1 MVKFYGKSNGGS
13 LDNLNRCSDPEMSPE
28 GQIGAKISK
37 NLKFE
42 HGEKLDHRYTVK
54 FHSESNG
61 DSLKALKRCLDPEM
75 GQKTKYMAK
84 ITKFK
89 I

>member
-1 MVKFYGKSNGGS
+1 MFRPRNGPKRPS
-13 LDNLNRCSDPEMSPE
+13 WS
-28 GQIGAKISK
+28 QKK
-37 NLKFE
+37 LKFDL
-42 HGEKLDHRYTVK
+42 GEKLDHRYTVK
-54 FHSESNG
+54 FNRESNG
-61 DSLKALKRCLDPEM
+61 DSLKALKRGLDPEM